1 MCFGCLPAMRSIVAQ
16 VWRRSW
22 NLMGGSTARFGMGL
36 KRRERDKE
44 AKGSA
49 VLPKLWIVVR
59 TFG

>member
-1 MCFGCLPAMRSIVAQ
+1 MRSIVAQ
-16 VWRRSW
+16 VCRRSW
-22 NLMGGSTARFGMGL
+22 NLMDGSTARFGRGL

-49 VLPKLWIVVR
+49 VLPKPWIVVR

>member
-1 MCFGCLPAMRSIVAQ
+1 
-16 VWRRSW
+16 
-22 NLMGGSTARFGMGL
+22 MGL